1 MKVIILIK
9 FVKTAKTDHL
19 TLKLVPCSSFIS
31 LKHSTAVTS
40 IYINF
45 SKHSQWIA

>member
-1 MKVIILIK
+1 MKVTILYK
-9 FVKTAKTDHL
+9 FLKIAQTDHS
-19 TLKLVPCSSFIS
+19 TLKLVPCTSFIS